1 MSWLSEQ
8 IEGWGKAIHARLLSL
23 VGSEGMVT
31 ILVQVLFVIIFLAF
45 FFFMIMFARRLLNR
59 LIAKLESWRGSK
71 IPPIKIQT
79 FEVISADRLTDALKW
94 MVNKTKIIIYII
106 LFYIFIPLFLSY
118 FPRTRYFVLG
128 YLDYFVVPFKTIF
141 QGIIS
146 FIPNL
151 IFIAVTFYVV
161 RYFLRLLRIIF
172 SEIQTG
178 RINFSGFHKDWAQP
192 TYKLLRFLIIALA
205 VVLISPYLPG
215 FGSPAFQGISIFFGL
230 LLSLGS
236 TAAIANIV
244 AGAALTYMRPF
255 RVGDRVKIADT
266 MGDVVEK
273 TLLIT
278 RIRTIKN
285 VEVTIP
291 NSMVL
296 GSHMINFSVLAAEG
310 RLILYTSVTI
320 GYDVPW
326 RQVHDLLTSAAR
338 ATTGIVP
345 EPAPFTLQTSL
356 NDFSVTYELNA
367 YTADVHNLLRIQSE
381 LHQNIQDKFNESGV
395 EIMSPTF
402 SAIRD
407 GNQVTI
413 PTDYLPKTYESKGFR
428 ISPLANLWNSINNPD
443 LTPGK

>member
-1 MSWLSEQ
+1 MPWLSEQ
-8 IEGWGKAIHARLLSL
+8 IRRLGEAIHAMLLSL
-23 VGSEGMVT
+23 VGSERMVT
-31 ILVQVLFVIIFLAF
+31 ILDGILFTVIFLAF
-45 FFFMIMFARRLLNR
+45 FFFLIMLARRTLNR
-59 LIAKLESWRGSK
+59 LNKRLDSWRGSK

-94 MVNKTKIIIYII
+94 AVNKTKILIYII

-118 FPRTRYFVLG
+118 FPRTRHFVLG
-128 YLDYFVVPFKTIF
+128 YLDYFVAPFKTIF
-141 QGIIS
+141 HGIIN

-151 IFIAVTFYVV
+151 IFIAVTIYVV
-161 RYFLRLLRIIF
+161 RYFLRLLRLIF
-172 SEIQTG
+172 SEVQTG
-178 RINFSGFHKDWAQP
+178 KINFSGFHKDWAQP
-192 TYKLLRFLIIALA
+192 TYKLLRFFIIVLA
-205 VVLISPYLPG
+205 VVLISPYMPG
-215 FGSPAFQGISIFFGL
+215 FGSPAFQGISIFFGI

-236 TAAIANIV
+236 TAAIANLV

-296 GSHMINFSVLAAEG
+296 GSHMINFSALAEEG
-310 RLILYTSVTI
+310 RLILFTSVTI
-320 GYDVPW
+320 GYDEPW
-326 RQVHDLLTSAAR
+326 RQVHDLLISAAR
-338 ATTGIVP
+338 ATSGIVQ

-367 YTADVHNLLRIQSE
+367 YTADVHDLLRIQSE
-381 LHQNIQDKFNESGV
+381 LHQNIQDKFNEAGV

-413 PTDYLPKTYESKGFR
+413 PSNYLPTTYEAKSFR
-428 ISPLANLWNSINNPD
+428 ISPLENLLKSLI
-443 LTPGK
+443 TPSSR